1 MCVSIARLLRPDAG
15 RGCVCLFHCRPPG
28 PQHTHTQEGLGEWM
42 NRGDAVPDLRNS
54 RIKRQLKHTFWKQP
68 NIQTLCL
75 KYSEE
80 IWKFPY
86 LHQKASVSW
95 RTWAIGNS
103 NPQLLP
109 QILENMGSRPRD
121 DEKFCAPYMKPG
133 KSLRNNHIQNKIKTG
148 HVCDHALWFRMFPL
162 FSQNSNNRKA
172 VCPQWILPSIR
183 EPLIGN
189 VEFIDVINTVKF
201 SSDYIRRP
209 GNWSPLVSKWSGE
222 QTLKKRKMT
231 TWMSQ
236 VNWTIFNR
244 RTDKGSGGEGMEQR
258 PLTRIGVILGF
269 PEKALVFLF

>member
-1 MCVSIARLLRPDAG
+1 MQAGVVS
-15 RGCVCLFHCRPPG
+15 VCF
-28 PQHTHTQEGLGEWM
+28 T
-42 NRGDAVPDLRNS
+42 AVPLAHS
-54 RIKRQLKHTFWKQP
+54 T
-68 NIQTLCL
+68 QTLRKDLGNEWTEGMQSLISETPESRGSWNTRSESSQTYKPYVL

-80 IWKFPY
+80 VWKFPY

-95 RTWAIGNS
+95 RTWAVGNS

-109 QILENMGSRPRD
+109 QVLENMGSRPGD

-133 KSLRNNHIQNKIKTG
+133 KSLRNNHIQNKIKTR

-162 FSQNSNNRKA
+162 FSQNNNNRKA

-209 GNWSPLVSKWSGE
+209 GNWCPLVSKWSGE

-258 PLTRIGVILGF
+258 PLTWIGVILGF